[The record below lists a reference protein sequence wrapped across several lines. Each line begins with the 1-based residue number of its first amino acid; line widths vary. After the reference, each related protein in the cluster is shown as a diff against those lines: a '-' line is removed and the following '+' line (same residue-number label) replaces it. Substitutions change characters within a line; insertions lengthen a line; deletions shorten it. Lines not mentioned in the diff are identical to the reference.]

1 MRGVDKNDQL
11 RSYHG
16 FFRKTKKWWKKL
28 FFYLI
33 EMNLSNSYAI
43 HKKLIKMQSKIP
55 LSFKDFRMVVV
66 EYLLI
71 DNTKYQV
78 AKSYIPQLDHT
89 KGLHL
94 IENIGK
100 QRVCVYKDCS
110 SRSIYQCDTCK
121 KSLCTDHFKSF
132 HKNT

>member
-1 MRGVDKNDQL
+1 MNKPKIIDHYSKYMRGVDKNDQL
-11 RSYHG
+11 RSYYA

-33 EMNLSNSYAI
+33 EMNSSNSYAI

-55 LSFKDFRMVVV
+55 FSFKYFRMAVV

-71 DNTKYQV
+71 DNTKYQAV
-78 AKSYIPQLDHT
+78 KSHIPQLDHT

-100 QRVCVYKDCS
+100 
-110 SRSIYQCDTCK
+110 
-121 KSLCTDHFKSF
+121 
-132 HKNT
+132 